1 MVLKDVRELADVEA
15 KGEEEISVGSKLV

>member
-1 MVLKDVRELADVEA
+1 MVLKEVRELADVEA